1 MSTNNSTSTST
12 STESDLAALVVQLR
26 AELAAAKSAAAKVGT
41 LSAAMVQ
48 ALEESCTAGTVR
60 PLGEKGNSGW
70 NFSGRVL
77 IGGSFCQIGINVIR
91 KGDPGGADGVWSKD
105 EARKAALRR
114 ELESLLAK

>member
-26 AELAAAKSAAAKVGT
+26 AELAAAKSAAAKIGS

-77 IGGSFCQIGINVIR
+77 IGGSFCQVGINVIR
-91 KGDPGGADGVWSKD
+91 KGGAGGADGA
-105 EARKAALRR
+105 EARKAALRQ
-114 ELESLLAK
+114 ELEALLAK